1 MSSRVEVRVIDSEIA
16 KDGLVSYS
24 DSNLRI
30 SVDDKIAIIDHTF
43 VSNSLIFFGLMQLI
57 TLVIGDRNK

>member
-43 VSNSLIFFGLMQLI
+43 VSNSLILFGLMQLI